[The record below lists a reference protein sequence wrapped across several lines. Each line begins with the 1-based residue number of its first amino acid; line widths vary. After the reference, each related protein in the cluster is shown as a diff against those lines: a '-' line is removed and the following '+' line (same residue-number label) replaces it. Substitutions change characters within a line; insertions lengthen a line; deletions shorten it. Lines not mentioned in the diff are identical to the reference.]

1 MSSTVLIVVST
12 AAAALLIRRSLRRRV
27 VDAAPTNRPTVTN
40 VATRPPLVVVVGL
53 GGVGSHAAHLLLR
66 GGVRRLRLV
75 DFDQVSLSSLNRHA
89 TAARADVGTS
99 KASALRRQLLR
110 VAPDAEVE
118 ACVSLFNEAAADA
131 LLLRDSPALV
141 LDCIDDLTTKAE
153 LLGYCLQRDLRLLCA
168 LGAGGKADACQLHV
182 ARLSEV
188 INDPI
193 ATTMLK
199 RMRKQLQHQQQL
211 PSPSA
216 EGARAAAEHGLG
228 AGRVEGCNW
237 WEEPAERVVCV
248 ASSEKQ
254 RVSLL
259 PLPPS
264 VPKEQSAELGS
275 QPNFRVRV
283 MPVLPPMP
291 AAVGAALAAQAL
303 AQLGASSGDAAT
315 AGHGPPPRPV
325 PALSAEYRRK
335 LYQRFVQHELKVV
348 KAAADDRRLSIDDVG
363 LVVCDVFRCRCAIS
377 GVRFDSPER
386 PVFALCRWDRSKPA
400 TLDNVLFVTSAAAE
414 RHEREG
420 AQALPADLVAQ
431 IERSFAAALGG
442 RGRPIFA
449 ACRMAEGVTE

>member
-1 MSSTVLIVVST
+1 M
-12 AAAALLIRRSLRRRV
+12 
-27 VDAAPTNRPTVTN
+27 
-40 VATRPPLVVVVGL
+40 GL
-53 GGVGSHAAHLLLR
+53 GGVGSHSAHLLLR
-66 GGVRRLRLV
+66 SGVRRLRLV

-89 TAARADVGTS
+89 TAVRADVGTS
-99 KASALRRQLLR
+99 KASALRRQLLL

-118 ACVSLFNEAAADA
+118 ACVSLFNAAAADA

-153 LLGYCLQRDLRLLCA
+153 LLGYCLQRGLRLLCA

-199 RMRKQLQHQQQL
+199 RMRKQQHQQQQQQQQRRQHQHQQL
-211 PSPSA
+211 PLPSA
-216 EGARAAAEHGLG
+216 EGAGAAAAEHGLC
-228 AGRVEGCNW
+228 AGRVEGCGW

-291 AAVGAALAAQAL
+291 AAVGAALAAHAL
-303 AQLGASSGDAAT
+303 AQLSTITPGDAAT
-315 AGHGPPPRPV
+315 TTGSAGHGPPPRPV

-335 LYQRFVQHELKVV
+335 LYQRFLKHELKVV
-348 KAAADDRRLSIDDVG
+348 KASPNERRLSIDDVG
-363 LVVCDVFRCRCAIS
+363 LVVCDVFRFRCAIS

-386 PVFALCRWDRSKPA
+386 PVFALCRWDKSRPA
-400 TLDNVLFVTSAAAE
+400 TLGNVLFVTSAAAE

-420 AQALPADLVAQ
+420 ADALPAELVAQ
-431 IERSFAAALGG
+431 IERSFAAALCG

-449 ACRMAEGVTE
+449 ACQMAKERITE